1 MAIMLIK
8 LQELARN
15 LPESAVV
22 ESTSVAGP
30 GFLNVVLST
39 LWIEQVWMTPWFPM
53 TSILRS
59 FSFSSLIRK
68 VGRHESVSAM

>member
-1 MAIMLIK
+1 MKQPCSYQGFNILSILLIK
-8 LQELARN
+8 LQELALN

-39 LWIEQVWMTPWFPM
+39 LWIEQV
-53 TSILRS
+53 
-59 FSFSSLIRK
+59 
-68 VGRHESVSAM
+68 